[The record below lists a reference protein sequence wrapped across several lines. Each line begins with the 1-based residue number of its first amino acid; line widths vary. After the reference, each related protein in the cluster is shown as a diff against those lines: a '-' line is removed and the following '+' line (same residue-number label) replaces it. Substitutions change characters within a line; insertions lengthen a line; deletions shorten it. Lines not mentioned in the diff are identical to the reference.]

1 MSNNTGV
8 EFKYLIVNETDKRYG
23 ITVNTVGFQAI
34 HPDDPYPV
42 KEHPVGYYF
51 NASQGRVLNEY
62 QFIYITKGCGE
73 LKIDLSEK
81 IAINQ
86 GQLILIE
93 PGQWHTY
100 YPSRQTGWNEYYIG
114 FEGEI
119 VQGLVANSFF
129 GNGVQI
135 LDVGLNEELVNL
147 FKRAIEVVKLDK
159 TGSQQ
164 HLAGIVMHMIGL
176 VLFES
181 NNLSLHD
188 EKMQQLIEDA
198 KIIMSENIYTGI
210 SPEEIALLLNVK
222 YTRFRKAFKK
232 VTGYAPAKYLQELK
246 MRKAKQLL
254 HETSFSIKEISY
266 MLSYYS
272 VESFVTMFKKMTGYS
287 PTQYRT
293 FSR

>member
-1 MSNNTGV
+1 MSSNTGL

-23 ITVNTVGFQAI
+23 ITVNAVGFQAI

-73 LKIDLSEK
+73 LKVDLSEK

-119 VQGLVANSFF
+119 AQGLVANSFF

-210 SPEEIALLLNVK
+210 SPEEIALLLDVK